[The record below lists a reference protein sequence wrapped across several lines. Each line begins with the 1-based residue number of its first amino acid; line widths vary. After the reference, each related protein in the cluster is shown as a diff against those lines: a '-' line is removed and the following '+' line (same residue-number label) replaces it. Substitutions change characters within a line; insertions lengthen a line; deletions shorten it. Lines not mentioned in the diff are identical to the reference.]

1 MPGTDRDLLR
11 SSGCE
16 MSRRRAPRIELG
28 DRDLA
33 VLGSVGRLRFMSGDQ
48 VARLHF
54 AEGTPIGRQRRAQAA
69 LRRLTEDGYLHRLPR
84 RVGGAGSGSA
94 RFVYHLG
101 YRGQKLVW
109 PDRAA
114 RTPGDSGLL
123 FVAHSLAIAAVVVE
137 MREAEQSGRVR
148 ALRLQMEPAVWRHYV
163 GSSGRVLVLKPDL
176 GVQLAVGSGRF
187 VWFVEVDRATEGL
200 KRIRTKASQYLDYWR
215 SGREQERLGVF
226 PRVLW
231 SVPDQKRLEAIEQA
245 LGQLPDPAAGMFV
258 VATADQT
265 VRALL
270 GQPTTNEE
278 EVRNAEQQRT

>member
-1 MPGTDRDLLR
+1 
-11 SSGCE
+11 
-16 MSRRRAPRIELG
+16 MSRRPAPGRQLG
-28 DRDLA
+28 DREKAL
-33 VLGSVGRLRFMSGDQ
+33 LGSVGRLRFMSGDQ

-54 AEGTPIGRQRRAQAA
+54 AEGTPVGRQRRAQGT

-94 RFVYHLG
+94 RFVYQLG

-114 RTPGDSGLL
+114 RTPGETGWL
-123 FVAHSLAIAAVVVE
+123 FVEHCLAIGAVVVALH
-137 MREAEQSGRVR
+137 EAER
-148 ALRLQMEPAVWRHYV
+148 AGQCRDVRLQMEPAVWRHYV

-176 GVQLAVGSGRF
+176 GVHLAVGSGRL

-215 SGREQERLGVF
+215 SGREQERLGIF

-231 SVPDQKRLEAIEQA
+231 SVPDDRRAEAIGRT
-245 LGQLPDPAAGMFV
+245 LGQLPDPAAEMFV

-270 GQPTTNEE
+270 GHPTTNGE
-278 EVRNAEQQRT
+278 EVRNAEQENE